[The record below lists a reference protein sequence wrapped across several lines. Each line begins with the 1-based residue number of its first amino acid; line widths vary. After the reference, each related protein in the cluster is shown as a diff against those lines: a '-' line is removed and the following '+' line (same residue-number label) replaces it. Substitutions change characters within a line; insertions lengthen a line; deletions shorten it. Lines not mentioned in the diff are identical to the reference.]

1 MSKQFGMASFKAVVA
16 VGLFVVLVY
25 LGIKLVPP
33 WVNNYQLQDYLT
45 TLVRKATY
53 AQGITEEGIRRDV
66 LTKTKELRMPV
77 KGQQIRVVKS
87 TYGVNIDVKYNVVV
101 KTPAYT
107 FNLKFNPTAGNKMIA
122 AR

>member
-1 MSKQFGMASFKAVVA
+1 MSKQSGMATFKAVLA
-16 VGLFVVLVY
+16 VGLFVVFVY

-33 WVNNYQLQDYLT
+33 WVSNYQFQDYITSLART
-45 TLVRKATY
+45 ATY
-53 AQGITEEGIRRDV
+53 APARTEENIREEILR
-66 LTKTKELRMPV
+66 KTKELRMPV
-77 KGQQIRVVKS
+77 TGEQIRVVKGI
-87 TYGVNIDVKYNVVV
+87 YGVNIDVKYNVMV

>member
-1 MSKQFGMASFKAVVA
+1 MPTV
-16 VGLFVVLVY
+16 VY

-33 WVNNYQLQDYLT
+33 WVSNYQFQDYIT
-45 TLVRKATY
+45 SVARTATY
-53 AQGITEEGIRRDV
+53 AQGRTEENIREEI
-66 LTKTKELRMPV
+66 LSKAKELRMPV
-77 KGQQIRVVKS
+77 KGEQIRVIKS

-107 FNLKFNPTAGNKMIA
+107 FNLKFNPVAGNKMIT